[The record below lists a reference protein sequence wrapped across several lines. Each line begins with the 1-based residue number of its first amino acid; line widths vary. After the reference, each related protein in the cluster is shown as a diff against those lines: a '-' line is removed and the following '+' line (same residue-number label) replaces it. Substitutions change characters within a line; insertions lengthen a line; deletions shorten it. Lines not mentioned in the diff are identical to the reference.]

1 MAEEFIR
8 SVLDTEEECRKK
20 EANAKSLADTKKQNA
35 KIEAERSILEAKK
48 SVDEM
53 LQQDADAIAKS
64 SDKQLQR
71 EKDALRLKCE
81 ELSKTADKNRSRV
94 TKLAAQLLV
103 AE

>member
-1 MAEEFIR
+1 
-8 SVLDTEEECRKK
+8 
-20 EANAKSLADTKKQNA
+20 
-35 KIEAERSILEAKK
+35 
-48 SVDEM
+48 M

>member
-1 MAEEFIR
+1 MIA
-8 SVLDTEEECRKK
+8 
-20 EANAKSLADTKKQNA
+20 ADTKKQNA
-35 KIEAERSILEAKK
+35 KIEAERIILEAKK